1 MPLATHQI
9 KPLFEKI
16 ARGSEGAPVDFYEV
30 DAGASR
36 VLCAL
41 ANIEKLP
48 VVHVYRSGDLIDR
61 MKARIISG
69 GGFDIDEDAENV
81 GTMSTTTK
89 GSDSFLRH
97 GSDFLR
103 RVEIVHC
110 EFSGKMAARH
120 TQTPS

>member
-1 MPLATHQI
+1 MWRKNKRIEEEVL
-9 KPLFEKI
+9 LF
-16 ARGSEGAPVDFYEV
+16 
-30 DAGASR
+30 
-36 VLCAL
+36 
-41 ANIEKLP
+41 
-48 VVHVYRSGDLIDR
+48 GDLIDR

-103 RVEIVHC
+103 HGVVHGSSSI
-110 EFSGKMAARH
+110 SGGSGSKVQIETAVGTLAETMEE
-120 TQTPS
+120 P

>member
-48 VVHVYRSGDLIDR
+48 VVHVYREGELVDR
-61 MKARIISG
+61 MPIHKRDLVDACASGIEGHMRGLKASR
-69 GGFDIDEDAENV
+69 
-81 GTMSTTTK
+81 
-89 GSDSFLRH
+89 
-97 GSDFLR
+97 
-103 RVEIVHC
+103 
-110 EFSGKMAARH
+110 
-120 TQTPS
+120 

>member
-61 MKARIISG
+61 MPIHKKDLVDQCASSVAHHAQSLI
-69 GGFDIDEDAENV
+69 EN
-81 GTMSTTTK
+81 
-89 GSDSFLRH
+89 
-97 GSDFLR
+97 DFG
-103 RVEIVHC
+103 I
-110 EFSGKMAARH
+110 
-120 TQTPS
+120 